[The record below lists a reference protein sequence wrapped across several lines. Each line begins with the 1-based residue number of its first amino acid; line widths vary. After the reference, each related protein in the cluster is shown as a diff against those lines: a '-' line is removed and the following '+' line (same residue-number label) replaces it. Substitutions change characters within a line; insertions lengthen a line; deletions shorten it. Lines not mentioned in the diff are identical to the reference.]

1 MPRPLALYEKAAADG
16 HPGAQCQAGF
26 CYERGLGCEKDM
38 DKAFSYYSKSAEND
52 DEVGINN
59 LGTCYEH
66 GMGCTADPGPCRKAL

>member
-1 MPRPLALYEKAAADG
+1 
-16 HPGAQCQAGF
+16 
-26 CYERGLGCEKDM
+26 M

-66 GMGCTADPGPCRKAL
+66 GMGCTADPAHAARLYEKAGSMGMPVAWKNLALL

>member
-1 MPRPLALYEKAAADG
+1 
-16 HPGAQCQAGF
+16 
-26 CYERGLGCEKDM
+26 M

-66 GMGCTADPGPCRKAL
+66 GMGCTAGPGPCRKAL